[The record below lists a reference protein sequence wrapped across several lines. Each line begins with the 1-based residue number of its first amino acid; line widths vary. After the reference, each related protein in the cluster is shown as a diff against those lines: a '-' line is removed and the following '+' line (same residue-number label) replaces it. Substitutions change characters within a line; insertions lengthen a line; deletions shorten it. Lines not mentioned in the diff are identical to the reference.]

1 MTNSVE
7 VSAAVPL
14 WPVSY
19 ILVTACEGEVRFDDG
34 ATLSTDDLTVVWCT
48 GFTYDWGYSPRPR
61 LGTRTPRIAWSSDGC
76 DACRNRSW
84 TRPSVRHE
92 QPGLATFR
100 IENFGGNP

>member
-34 ATLSTDDLTVVWCT
+34 ATLSTDDLTVVH
-48 GFTYDWGYSPRPR
+48 RLHLR
-61 LGTRTPRIAWSSDGC
+61 LGLLPQTSTRDEDPADRLVLRWMRCLPQPELDTPIGQ
-76 DACRNRSW
+76 
-84 TRPSVRHE
+84 T
-92 QPGLATFR
+92 
-100 IENFGGNP
+100 